1 METFL
6 LIGSFLLLILC
17 FWVLHFT
24 TDKLFIPSLD
34 KIAHKYSISS
44 DVAGSTLMAAGSS
57 APELAVAL
65 IAMFVAGNHEAIGIG
80 TIVGSSLFNAL
91 IIVGYALIIGANR
104 IVSWVPIYR
113 DLVFYL
119 LSVVL
124 LYYFFMNGSVSLTE
138 ALILIA
144 VYGLYIL
151 IMFYWKRWFRYED
164 SEIPT
169 ATANIK
175 TRDISSSRLK
185 GLYTGFRERSGPFFD
200 RHVFISFLMSVALI
214 TFISWVLVK
223 MAIFIS
229 VALNVPEMIIGL
241 TVIAIG
247 TSIPD
252 LLSSGIVARR
262 GRTGMAINN
271 SIGSNVFDILIGLG
285 LPILLYA
292 AITGK
297 EVAVENRE
305 LLWSFLLLLA
315 SIALLFAAR
324 ITYKAGIIKLSGFF
338 LVLLYLVY
346 LFIEISG
353 IRVV

>member
-1 METFL
+1 METLL
-6 LIGSFLLLILC
+6 LIGSFLLLIVC

-24 TDKLFIPSLD
+24 TDKFFIPSLD

-44 DVAGSTLMAAGSS
+44 DVAGSTLMAVGSS

-113 DLVFYL
+113 DLIFYL

-151 IMFYWKRWFRYED
+151 IMFYWKRWFRYKD
-164 SEIPT
+164 SEIPGS
-169 ATANIK
+169 TANIK
-175 TRDISSSRLK
+175 PGKPPSNRMTTL
-185 GLYTGFRERSGPFFD
+185 LEGFHGSVSPFLD
-200 RHVFISFLMSVALI
+200 RHSLVSFLISIGVI
-214 TFISWVLVK
+214 TLISWLLVK
-223 MAIFIS
+223 LAIYIS
-229 VALNVPEMIIGL
+229 DALGVPEMIIGL

-297 EVAVENRE
+297 GVPVENRE
-305 LLWSFLLLLA
+305 LVWSFLLLLS
-315 SIALLFAAR
+315 SIALLFLAR
-324 ITYKAGIIKLSGFF
+324 VTYKAGSIKLTGFF
-338 LVLLYLVY
+338 LVFLYLVY

-353 IRVV
+353 VRVV

>member
-6 LIGSFLLLILC
+6 LIGSFSVLVIC

-24 TDKLFIPSLD
+24 TDKFFIPSLD
-34 KIAHKYSISS
+34 KIAHRYSISS
-44 DVAGSTLMAAGSS
+44 DVAGSTLMAVGSS

-104 IVSWVPIYR
+104 IMSWKPIYR
-113 DLVFYL
+113 DLLFYL

-124 LYYFFMNGSVSLTE
+124 LYYFFLDGSVNIIE

-144 VYGLYIL
+144 VYGLYIV

-164 SEIPT
+164 SEIPSST
-169 ATANIK
+169 ATAK
-175 TRDISSSRLK
+175 TEKAPANKLSAFSA
-185 GLYTGFRERSGPFFD
+185 GFRDRFSPFVD
-200 RHVFISFLMSVALI
+200 RHVFLSFLMSVGVI
-214 TFISWVLVK
+214 TLISWVLVR

-229 VALNVPEMIIGL
+229 DSLGVDEMIIGL

-247 TSIPD
+247 TSVPD
-252 LLSSGIVARR
+252 LMSSAIVARR

-285 LPILLYA
+285 LPIFLYA

-297 EVAVENRE
+297 EVPVENQR
-305 LLWSFLLLLA
+305 LFWSFLLLLL
-315 SIALLFAAR
+315 SIALLFVAR
-324 ITYKAGIIKLSGFF
+324 ITYKSGNIKLTGFF
-338 LVLLYLVY
+338 LILLYLGY
-346 LFIEISG
+346 LFVEI
-353 IRVV
+353 IRNGVF